1 MARASPLFASYNTGE
16 VSRRLWARTDFKK
29 YPAALEIGE
38 NVLSLA
44 EGPLMRRSGTRFVCE
59 VKSSAVK
66 SRGRRFQFSTSQ
78 AYSIL
83 EGEQNFQFCRNQAR
97 ITVGD
102 TDAAIVNGTFTAGIT
117 SWTDRSTGSGSIA
130 HDAGNGR
137 LSLVPGGTGGT
148 DIGWAEQS
156 VTVGAS
162 FQATEHVVR
171 FRVLGAPSDRVQL
184 RIGTASKGSQL
195 IADKVCEVGWHCVA
209 FTPGTSPVF
218 IQFRNLGSFRNKTV
232 QIDDVSLLDNQA
244 LEITTPYTEAEL
256 FDVSGPQ
263 SADVLYL
270 FHPSHPT
277 FKLERFGHTTWSLVE
292 VAWLD
297 GPFLP
302 ENTTTTTLTFT
313 SATALGTTV
322 TASAVT
328 GINDDQGFKITD
340 IGRLIRLTDDAA
352 LNWGYAIIV
361 GWTSTT
367 VVTADVRRTVVVTTA
382 ETKWRL
388 GSWSATTGYPHC
400 GAFYEQRL
408 ASGNT
413 DEQPQTFWMSQTG
426 DFENQ
431 QPDSPNTDGTT
442 MAGTVEDDDAL
453 DYTISA
459 DDVQSIIWMSPGQ
472 DTLVIGTASGEW
484 TPSSQGAVLTPSD
497 ITVRQQTTHGS
508 ASSQPVRV
516 DHTTLFVQ
524 KAKRKIREFV
534 FDFAVNGYRSED
546 MTRLAEHIT
555 FGGLVEMD
563 YAEEPNS
570 IVWSARADG
579 QLLSMTF
586 RREEDV
592 VGWTRHIL
600 GGSFAGGDP
609 VVESVWVIPGA
620 NGAGQVQSSES
631 RDEVWMIVKRTI
643 NGATKRYVEV
653 LERDFEFGHDQK
665 DAYYADAIITYDSTP
680 TTAISGLSHL
690 EGQTVKVLADGYIHP
705 DCVVAS
711 GAITLEAAASVVQIG
726 LGFTHRAKTLKLE
739 AGTAAG
745 TAVGKTGQIFGITFC
760 LVNSLTLTFG
770 PDEDNLTSVD
780 FREVADAMDTAVP
793 LFTGEYFAEFDD
805 DWKSDSRIFIVSDD
819 PVPFMLAAMAPE
831 IDKKDFRA

>member
-1 MARASPLFASYNTGE
+1 MPRASPLFASFNTGE

-29 YPAALEIGE
+29 YASALEIGE

-44 EGPLMRRSGTRFVCE
+44 EGALMRRSGTRFVCE

-66 SRGRRFQFSTSQ
+66 HRGARFQFSTSQ
-78 AYSIL
+78 AYAIIK
-83 EGEQNFQFCRNQAR
+83 GEQNFQFCRNQAR

-102 TDAAIVNGTFTAGIT
+102 TDAVIANGAFTAGIT

-156 VTVGAS
+156 VAVGVS
-162 FQATEHVVR
+162 FQATEHVLK

-184 RIGTASKGSQL
+184 RIGTASVGSQL
-195 IADKVCEVGWHCVA
+195 IADKLCEVGWHCVA
-209 FTPGTSPVF
+209 FTPGASPVF

-244 LEITTPYTEAEL
+244 LEITTPYAESEL
-256 FDVSGPQ
+256 FDVNGPQ
-263 SADVLYL
+263 SADVQYI
-270 FHPSHPT
+270 FSPTHPT
-277 FKLERFGHTTWSLVE
+277 YKLERFGHTTWSLVE
-292 VAWLD
+292 VAWID
-297 GPFLP
+297 GPYLP
-302 ENTTTTTLTFT
+302 ENATTTTLTFT

-322 TASAVT
+322 TASAIT
-328 GINDDQGFKITD
+328 GINDGVGFKTTD
-340 IGRLIRLTDDAA
+340 VGRLIRLTDGTV
-352 LNWGYAIIV
+352 NWGYAVIV

-388 GSWSATTGYPHC
+388 GSWSGTTGYPRC

-413 DEQPQTFWMSQTG
+413 TEQPQTFWLSQTG

-431 QPDSPNTDGTT
+431 SPDSPNAADGTT
-442 MAGTVEDDDAL
+442 FAGTVEDDDAL

-459 DDVQSIIWMSPGQ
+459 DDVQSILWMSPGE

-508 ASSQPVRV
+508 ANVQPVRV
-516 DHTTLFVQ
+516 DHVALFVQ
-524 KAKRKIREFV
+524 KAKRKLREFS
-534 FDFAVNGYRSED
+534 FDFNVQGYRALD

-555 FGGLVEMD
+555 FGGILEMD

-570 IVWSARADG
+570 VVWAVRADG

-592 VGWTRHIL
+592 VGWTRNIL
-600 GGSFAGGDP
+600 GGSFSGGDA

-620 NGAGQVQSSES
+620 DGSGQVQSSEA

-643 NGATKRYVEV
+643 NGSTKRYVEV
-653 LERDFEFGHDQK
+653 LERDYEDGHAQE
-665 DAYYADAIITYDSTP
+665 DAYYADAIITYDGAPATSIT
-680 TTAISGLSHL
+680 GLSHL
-690 EGQTVKVLADGYIHP
+690 EGETVKVYADGYVHP
-705 DCVVAS
+705 DCAVSS
-711 GAITLEAAASVVQIG
+711 GGITLESAASVVQIG
-726 LGFTHRAKTLKLE
+726 LGYTHRAKTLKLE

-745 TAVGKTGQIFGITFC
+745 TAIGKTGQIFGITFC

-770 PDEDNLTSVD
+770 PDEDHLTMVD
-780 FREVADAMDTAVP
+780 FREVGDAMDTAVP
-793 LFTGEYFAEFDD
+793 LFTGEYFSEFDD

-819 PVPFMLAAMAPE
+819 PCPFMLAAMAPE
-831 IDKKDFRA
+831 VDKKDFRA